1 MTYQDLL
8 KDTSTQSSDPG
19 YFIVTITDLE
29 PLTLYPLQFRW
40 KYNDNTFGPWS
51 AVKSIT
57 TPAELT
63 PDTPDLGINDV
74 TGGQG
79 FIKITWS
86 GNNDSGQPI
95 QNIDR
100 VNIHISGGTF
110 GIGTQVVDFFKTSG
124 TKTIVAAPG
133 DYIVQLKAVTVSG
146 SDSFYSLSRTVTVTG
161 AEDVV
166 SPPEDP
172 SAPILSAGK
181 ASVIVSWDGKNSS
194 NADFTAGSFYGA
206 KVYIG
211 KTSSFTPSENNWVH
225 TLNFANG
232 SNQVSIGV
240 GSVIDK
246 ITLEELDFDTDYY
259 IKVGTLNRD
268 GDITGNYIS
277 ASNNPIQVERTA
289 FSEIEAGI
297 LSADSYIQAGASAGQ
312 RVVISGGLEP
322 FVIYGSD
329 GTTKLLEFD
338 SLIGGTGAL
347 KIVGSG
353 SFSGDI
359 SAATGTLKNALNI
372 GTPSAGLYPFSVS
385 SSGVVRAIAGTVGGL
400 TLAADGLQNS
410 TGSFKLDSDGK
421 ARFGAA
427 GSSRIEIDPS
437 IGISHSS
444 GSFTLG
450 INGTLSLTG
459 SVTATA
465 GSIANWTIS
474 GSTLTANNITLDSS
488 TGTIFS
494 GNSAG
499 SHIQLSNSYGLRHMN
514 NATSEGNFKLTPT
527 GDLTIRGTVTAVSGY
542 IGTPESGWY
551 IDSVGIRNADYLV
564 TPNTFLYNPDSF
576 SDNNVIFQIAD
587 TEKFSVTKAGNLT
600 ASNADI
606 SGTIRGSEVIG
617 STFWIGA
624 NANSTDYINWDG
636 TFSLANGMLIGS
648 PTVLTLNPNKL
659 GPSTFK
665 FYLNAVANGDGT
677 AGDKTLVQDADTGEI
692 TLGRAFFYAGNQY
705 PDGRTDRI
713 QFAGGDQGSGAFDT
727 GDIILSRKA

>member
-8 KDTSTQSSDPG
+8 KDTSAQSADPG
-19 YFIVTITDLE
+19 YFIVTITDLD

-40 KYNDNTFGPWS
+40 KYNDNSFGPWS
-51 AVKSIT
+51 AVKAIT

-63 PDTPDLGINDV
+63 PDTPELGPTDV
-74 TGGQG
+74 VGGQG

-95 QNIDR
+95 SNIDR

-110 GIGTQVVDFFKTSG
+110 GIGTSVVDFFKTAG

-133 DYIVQLKAVTVSG
+133 DYIVQLKAVTVAG

-161 AEDVV
+161 AEDTVT
-166 SPPEDP
+166 PPEDP
-172 SAPILSAGK
+172 SAPTLSAGK
-181 ASVIVSWDGKNSS
+181 ASVIVNWDGKNSS
-194 NADFTAGSFYGA
+194 SSDFTAGSFYGA
-206 KVYIG
+206 KIYIG
-211 KTSSFTPSENNWVH
+211 TTSSFIPSDNNWVH

-232 SNQVSIGV
+232 ENKVSIGV
-240 GSVIDK
+240 GTIIDK
-246 ITLEELDFDTDYY
+246 STSDLLNFDTEYY
-259 IKVGTLNRD
+259 IKLGTLNRN
-268 GDITGNYIS
+268 GETTGNFVS
-277 ASNNPIQVERTA
+277 ALNNPITVARTA

-297 LSADSYIQAGASAGQ
+297 LAADAYIQAGADGGQ
-312 RVVISGGLEP
+312 RVVISGGQEP

-329 GTTKLLEFD
+329 GITKLLEFD
-338 SLIGGTGAL
+338 TVVGGAGAL
-347 KIVGSG
+347 SIIGSG

-359 SAATGTLKNALNI
+359 SAATGTLSNALNI
-372 GTPSAGLYPFSVS
+372 GTPSGGLYPFSVS
-385 SSGVVRAIAGTVGGL
+385 STGVVRAISGTVGGL
-400 TLAADGLQNS
+400 TLAADGIQNS

-421 ARFGAA
+421 ARFGI
-427 GSSRIEIDPS
+427 GSNRIEIDPS
-437 IGISHSS
+437 IGISHA
-444 GSFTLG
+444 GGNFTLG

-465 GSIANWTIS
+465 GSIANWLIS
-474 GSTLTANNITLDSS
+474 GSTLTANNLTLDAS

-499 SHIQLSNSYGLRHMN
+499 SHIQLSNANGLRHMN
-514 NATSEGNFKLTPT
+514 NASTTGNFVLTPT

-551 IDSVGIRNADYLV
+551 IDSVGIRNSQYGV
-564 TPNTFLYNPDSF
+564 TPNTFLYNPNTF
-576 SDNNVIFQIAD
+576 SDSNVIFQIAD

-636 TFSLANGMLIGS
+636 TFSLGSGAITYNGSEFRINGTGLPYSQFKIGLS
-648 PTVLTLNPNKL
+648 VTSDENGTFGDSTVVQNSAGYLT
-659 GPSTFK
+659 T
-665 FYLNAVANGDGT
+665 
-677 AGDKTLVQDADTGEI
+677 
-692 TLGRAFFYAGNQY
+692 GRAFYYGGNNY
-705 PDGRTDRI
+705 PDGAVSRSTTQDPTGRP
-713 QFAGGDQGSGAFDT
+713 FVT
-727 GDIILSRKA
+727 GDIWLSRKA

>member
-8 KDTSTQSSDPG
+8 QDTSAQSADPG
-19 YFIVTITDLE
+19 YFIVTITDLD

-51 AVKSIT
+51 AVKAIT

-63 PDTPDLGINDV
+63 PDTPELGPTDV
-74 TGGQG
+74 VGGQG

-86 GNNDSGQPI
+86 GNSDSGQPI
-95 QNIDR
+95 SNIDR

-110 GIGTQVVDFFKTSG
+110 GIGTSVVDFFKTAG
-124 TKTIVAAPG
+124 TKTIVASPG
-133 DYIVQLKAVTVSG
+133 DYIVQLKSVTVSG
-146 SDSFYSLSRTVTVTG
+146 SDSFYSLSRTITVTG
-161 AEDVV
+161 AEDTVT
-166 SPPEDP
+166 PPEDP
-172 SAPILSAGK
+172 SAPTLSAGK
-181 ASVIVSWDGKNSS
+181 ASIIVNWDGKNSS
-194 NADFTAGSFYGA
+194 NSDFTAGSFYGA
-206 KVYIG
+206 KVYVG
-211 KTSSFTPSENNWVH
+211 TSSSFTPSDNNWVH

-232 SNQVSIGV
+232 ENKVSVGV
-240 GSVIDK
+240 GTIINKSNSE
-246 ITLEELDFDTDYY
+246 LLDFDVQYY
-259 IKVGTLNRD
+259 IKLGTLNKN
-268 GDITGNYIS
+268 GETTGNFIA
-277 ASNNPIQVERTA
+277 ASNNPITVAKTA

-297 LSADSYIQAGASAGQ
+297 LSADSYIQAGVSGGQ
-312 RVVISGGLEP
+312 RVVMSGGPEP

-338 SLIGGTGAL
+338 TLVGGSGAL

-353 SFSGDI
+353 SFTGDI

-372 GTPSAGLYPFSVS
+372 GTPSSGLYPFSVS
-385 SSGVVRAIAGTVGGL
+385 STGVVRAISGTIGGL

-421 ARFGAA
+421 ARFGT
-427 GSSRIEIDPS
+427 GSNRIEIDPS
-437 IGISHSS
+437 IGISHI
-444 GSFTLG
+444 GGNFTLG

-459 SVTATA
+459 SVTATS
-465 GSIANWTIS
+465 GSIANWLIS
-474 GSTLTANNITLDSS
+474 GSTLTANNITLDAA

-499 SHIQLSNSYGLRHMN
+499 SHIQLSNAYGLRHMN
-514 NATSEGNFKLTPT
+514 NASSTGNFILTPL

-551 IDSVGIRNADYLV
+551 IDSVGIRNSQYGV
-564 TPNTFLYNPDSF
+564 TPNTFLYNPNSF
-576 SDNNVIFQIAD
+576 TDNNVIFQIAD

-606 SGTIRGSEVIG
+606 SGTIRASEVIG

-636 TFSLANGMLIGS
+636 TFSLGSGAITYNGSEFKINGTGRPYSQFKIGMS
-648 PTVLTLNPNKL
+648 ITSDENGTFGDSTVVQNSLGYLT
-659 GPSTFK
+659 T
-665 FYLNAVANGDGT
+665 
-677 AGDKTLVQDADTGEI
+677 
-692 TLGRAFFYAGNQY
+692 GRAFYYGGNNY
-705 PDGRTDRI
+705 PDGATSRSTSQDP
-713 QFAGGDQGSGAFDT
+713 SGRPFVT
-727 GDIILSRKA
+727 GDIWLSRKA